1 MWPSFGILLATSL
14 AFPMLLLAALPFGTQ
29 TGLVVATLGTLTLL
43 TIVVFSSPTIT
54 VDSALRVSRIQIPLT
69 AIGSTEQL
77 DKEQLRK
84 VIGPSADARSQLF
97 IRGYIKTA
105 LRVEITDPKD
115 PTPYFVISTRRPAE
129 LAVALLANRS

>member
-1 MWPSFGILLATSL
+1 
-14 AFPMLLLAALPFGTQ
+14 MLLLAALPFGTQ

-43 TIVVFSSPTIT
+43 TIVVFSSPTIA

-69 AIGSTEQL
+69 AIGNTEQL

-84 VIGPSADARSQLF
+84 VIGPSVDARSQLF

>member
-1 MWPSFGILLATSL
+1 
-14 AFPMLLLAALPFGTQ
+14 MLLLAALPFGTQ
-29 TGLVVATLGTLTLL
+29 TGLVVATLGTLGLL
-43 TIVVFSSPTIT
+43 ALVVFSSPTIT

-84 VIGPSADARSQLF
+84 VIGPLADARSQLF
-97 IRGYIKTA
+97 IRGYINTA
-105 LRVEITDPKD
+105 LRVEITDPQD

-129 LAVALLANRS
+129 LAVALFANRS